1 MIQLIERG
9 WYQQASWLKVLRP
22 LSILFTRLSKRRRAK
37 FQCSDSLYQSP
48 VPIIVVGNISVG
60 GTGKTPVVLALIE
73 LLRSCGYRP
82 GIVSRGYGAKPPSY
96 PWRIAA
102 DQPSAETGDEPLLI
116 HSRGQVPV
124 VIDPDRPAAVRHLL
138 ANSDCDLIISDDG
151 LQHYALKRDIEIA
164 VIDGVRG
171 LGNQRCLPEGPLRE
185 PPERLSEVDFVLQ
198 NGGAEIQYP
207 GSQMFTLAPTQ
218 IMSLQG
224 MQVYLASEWSESLTI
239 KKVHAVCGIGNPKRF
254 FKTLRELD
262 LEVIEHSFSDHH
274 QYTQAD
280 FDGLNDYP
288 IMMTEKDA
296 VKCKLLNIPNS
307 WVLQVAA
314 MLPDTFKDS
323 LLQRLAAIDTKGI
336 ENG

>member
-22 LSILFTRLSKRRRAK
+22 LSILFTRLSKRRRDK
-37 FQCSDSLYQSP
+37 FQSSDLLYQPP
-48 VPIIVVGNISVG
+48 VPVIVVGNISVG

-73 LLRSCGYRP
+73 LLRSYGYRP
-82 GIVSRGYGAKPPSY
+82 GVVSRGYGGKPPSY
-96 PWRIAA
+96 PWRVA
-102 DQPSAETGDEPLLI
+102 DHQSSIETGDEPLLI
-116 HSRGQVPV
+116 HTRGQVPV

-138 ANSDCDLIISDDG
+138 ANSDCNLVISDDG

-198 NGGAEIQYP
+198 NGGTEVQHP
-207 GSQMFTLAPTQ
+207 RSQIFTLASIQ
-218 IMSLQG
+218 IMPLQG
-224 MQVYLASEWSESLTI
+224 VQTYSAKDWLDGHSV
-239 KKVHAVCGIGNPKRF
+239 KKVHAVCGIGNPERF
-254 FKTLRELD
+254 FNTLKELG
-262 LEVIEHSFSDHH
+262 LEVIEHGFSDHH
-274 QYTQAD
+274 QYTKAD
-280 FDGLNDYP
+280 FNGLQNYP
-288 IMMTEKDA
+288 IIMTEKDA
-296 VKCKLLNIPNS
+296 VKCKNFDIPDS

-323 LLQRLAAIDTKGI
+323 LLQRLAAIDTEGK